1 METKFNLLERN
12 YDGGAIESDGGLM
25 IFCQPGKALKG
36 GKPHLLDLKEMEQAH
51 IYILNIVMKFNHFS
65 SDSSQ
70 KKSDRQFISWFKEK
84 IEGLYEHDDSKKMA
98 DLLTLSRGPMK
109 NVTKF
114 KGYIIN
120 GYRFHVQ
127 DYNNGLRT
135 QNCGIVVSGEAGEEG
150 RIIDYYGELTEILE
164 LQFVGGRR
172 LVLFRCMWFDVYDNE
187 RGVKMDE
194 YDFDDMN
201 PSIFKKSEMGSSSKN
216 FKQSFLPP
224 GALARGRGKSLKSI
238 GSVRVTAEKRN
249 LIDQTEITLETLRS
263 KSKKEIGHNFTY
275 GGSVKGSIV
284 RGSIEKRIMKTNV
297 VPPGFDALKDE
308 TSFPNDDLEVMQQ
321 TMRSKP
327 AKENGQNITFVC
339 SVKGSIVRG
348 SVEKRTM
355 VGNSKDEKSFPN
367 DDLEVTQQTMRS
379 KPAKENGHNSTY
391 VCSVKES
398 IVRGSV
404 EKRTMVGNSKDEKS
418 FPNDDLEVTQ
428 QTMRSK
434 PGSNVVQR
442 TSIGKRKIYCV
453 PSSDKNELAH
463 NKNLM
468 QPGFDPI
475 EVDTFFP
482 SDDLENAIPQKSNV
496 VCPDFDAIEVET
508 SFPHDDHEVMKE
520 NMRSKPGKEN
530 GKNITSV
537 GSARGSTF
545 VQRTSI
551 GKSKGYSVVSSDMNV
566 RAYNKILR
574 QPDFNP
580 IEHVTS
586 FPHDDLEAMP
596 EALRSKSARE
606 RAQSFTYVGSPRRC
620 AEKRTLN
627 GKNKKSKN
635 TEYDLNELTKNN
647 NRVPLGL
654 DPMEDDLTLPQDEVE
669 VMQETRRKHLGSLV
683 RDRNMCPLRVHSW
696 TDIEEAKLE
705 HMWGAITEK
714 FDSDDMIGHRDHV
727 LKHMR
732 RLWNNWKGSL
742 HMNVKSK
749 PLREVLKDVPE
760 GVDKSDWEWLVK
772 EHFLSK
778 KFKMQAF
785 LEAYELWETVTED
798 KPVAALLANPTLAQI
813 KSNNEEKAKKSKA
826 KSLMQNAVENSVFY
840 RIMACKTAKEAWDR
854 LKEEYQ
860 GNDRTRQMQ
869 VLNLKREF
877 ECLNMQ
883 DDETISKYADRIS
896 LIVNNLVD
904 RPRNRK
910 VIGVKWIFKT
920 KLNPDGTIC
929 KHKARLVVK
938 GYAQQYGVD
947 YQETFAPAA
956 RYDTIKLILA
966 FASHSSWQIHQLD
979 VKSAFLNGLLAEEIY
994 VEQPDGFSIPGKE
1007 DQVYLLTKALYGLKQ
1022 DPRAWY
1028 ERMDNHLIQLGFSR
1042 SQSEA
1047 TLYVKVTAG
1056 ESLIVSIYVDD
1067 MLVTGSKI
1075 ELIQRFK
1082 DEMEKIFEMTDLGAM
1097 KYFLGMEVLQYSDGI
1112 FICQQKYISDILN
1125 RFKMQD
1131 CKPVSTPITTGVKL
1145 GKDEDSE
1152 KVDDSMYRSLI
1163 GSLLYLTASRPAI
1176 LFVVSLL
1183 SRFMH
1188 SPKDT
1193 HFTAAKRVLSSRKQ
1207 ETTAQST
1214 AEAEYIAAAS
1224 AVNQAIWL
1232 GKMLKDLGHEQTEA
1246 TKIMCDNSSAV
1257 SISKNPVFHGRTKHN
1272 KIKFHFIREVQQSNE
1287 VLLVH
1292 CSSENQLADIF
1303 TKSLPKE
1310 RFEDL
1315 RQRIGVCHKNAK
1327 EEC

>member
-1 METKFNLLERN
+1 MSSKTSPLMRWHHENKANDGIMRHPVDSKAWKKFDELHQSFAVEPRNVRLGLASDGFQPFGCSRTPYSIWPVVLIPYNLPPWLCIKQENFILSMLIPGPGSPGDEIDVYLQPLIDELKKLWETGVCTFDASTKQNFTLHAALLWTINDFPTYGNLSGWSTKGKLACPCCNRETSSIRANGKKQCYMGHRHFLPLNHKWRNDKKSFDGTVNRRLPPNTLSGDDILDQVADLDGLPLTNDQKKKVKLFIRNGSCVEGSIAEGYIANEFTTFCSRYLHTMETKFNLLERN

-275 GGSVKGSIV
+275 GGSVKGSI
-284 RGSIEKRIMKTNV
+284 KTNV

-669 VMQETRRKHLGSLV
+669 VMQETRRKGPNLCKVVTGLKPGEKLRVTFYHNRVVEDNHALFSRHLGSLV

-778 KFKMQAF
+778 KFKGGKHGNPPDMATIF
-785 LEAYELWETVTED
+785 FETRKKDNKLLEPETNQKYEEIQELLQVEPSLTNIEVVERCFGPQSKSHVVGFGGGITSKDLKGGSSAKAAPLEQLNVSRKE
-798 KPVAALLANPTLAQI
+798 KPALLEELNASR
-813 KSNNEEKAKKSKA
+813 KENES
-826 KSLMQNAVENSVFY
+826 M
-840 RIMACKTAKEAWDR
+840 
-854 LKEEYQ
+854 
-860 GNDRTRQMQ
+860 
-869 VLNLKREF
+869 KR
-877 ECLNMQ
+877 C
-883 DDETISKYADRIS
+883 
-896 LIVNNLVD
+896 
-904 RPRNRK
+904 
-910 VIGVKWIFKT
+910 
-920 KLNPDGTIC
+920 
-929 KHKARLVVK
+929 
-938 GYAQQYGVD
+938 
-947 YQETFAPAA
+947 
-956 RYDTIKLILA
+956 
-966 FASHSSWQIHQLD
+966 
-979 VKSAFLNGLLAEEIY
+979 
-994 VEQPDGFSIPGKE
+994 
-1007 DQVYLLTKALYGLKQ
+1007 
-1022 DPRAWY
+1022 
-1028 ERMDNHLIQLGFSR
+1028 MDNIEKRCEMF
-1042 SQSEA
+1042 
-1047 TLYVKVTAG
+1047 
-1056 ESLIVSIYVDD
+1056 ESTMFRDPS
-1067 MLVTGSKI
+1067 
-1075 ELIQRFK
+1075 
-1082 DEMEKIFEMTDLGAM
+1082 
-1097 KYFLGMEVLQYSDGI
+1097 
-1112 FICQQKYISDILN
+1112 
-1125 RFKMQD
+1125 
-1131 CKPVSTPITTGVKL
+1131 
-1145 GKDEDSE
+1145 
-1152 KVDDSMYRSLI
+1152 
-1163 GSLLYLTASRPAI
+1163 
-1176 LFVVSLL
+1176 
-1183 SRFMH
+1183 
-1188 SPKDT
+1188 SPP
-1193 HFTAAKRVLSSRKQ
+1193 S
-1207 ETTAQST
+1207 
-1214 AEAEYIAAAS
+1214 
-1224 AVNQAIWL
+1224 
-1232 GKMLKDLGHEQTEA
+1232 
-1246 TKIMCDNSSAV
+1246 
-1257 SISKNPVFHGRTKHN
+1257 
-1272 KIKFHFIREVQQSNE
+1272 
-1287 VLLVH
+1287 
-1292 CSSENQLADIF
+1292 SSEQNTD
-1303 TKSLPKE
+1303 
-1310 RFEDL
+1310 
-1315 RQRIGVCHKNAK
+1315 
-1327 EEC
+1327 

>member
-65 SDSSQ
+65 SDSSK

-98 DLLTLSRGPMK
+98 DLLTLSRGSMK

-224 GALARGRGKSLKSI
+224 GALARGRGQSLKSI

-263 KSKKEIGHNFTY
+263 KLEKEIVHNFTY

-327 AKENGQNITFVC
+327 AKDNGQNI
-339 SVKGSIVRG
+339 
-348 SVEKRTM
+348 
-355 VGNSKDEKSFPN
+355 
-367 DDLEVTQQTMRS
+367 
-379 KPAKENGHNSTY
+379 TY
-391 VCSVKES
+391 VCSVK
-398 IVRGSV
+398 
-404 EKRTMVGNSKDEKS
+404 
-418 FPNDDLEVTQ
+418 
-428 QTMRSK
+428 
-434 PGSNVVQR
+434 GSNVVQR

-482 SDDLENAIPQKSNV
+482 SDDLEVMGRGNGFTSPSSIRGGIGKRITIGNNKGLNSAIYDQNAIPQKSNV

-566 RAYNKILR
+566 RAYYKILR

-669 VMQETRRKHLGSLV
+669 VMQETRRSKAGLKPGEKLRVTFYHNRVVEDNHALFSRHLGSLV

-705 HMWGAITEK
+705 HMWGAVTEK

-778 KFKMQAF
+778 KFK
-785 LEAYELWETVTED
+785 ETSTRN
-798 KPVAALLANPTLAQI
+798 AMNR
-813 KSNNEEKAKKSKA
+813 SKL
-826 KSLMQNAVENSVFY
+826 SM
-840 RIMACKTAKEAWDR
+840 
-854 LKEEYQ
+854 
-860 GNDRTRQMQ
+860 
-869 VLNLKREF
+869 
-877 ECLNMQ
+877 
-883 DDETISKYADRIS
+883 
-896 LIVNNLVD
+896 
-904 RPRNRK
+904 P
-910 VIGVKWIFKT
+910 
-920 KLNPDGTIC
+920 
-929 KHKARLVVK
+929 H
-938 GYAQQYGVD
+938 
-947 YQETFAPAA
+947 
-956 RYDTIKLILA
+956 
-966 FASHSSWQIHQLD
+966 H
-979 VKSAFLNGLLAEEIY
+979 
-994 VEQPDGFSIPGKE
+994 
-1007 DQVYLLTKALYGLKQ
+1007 
-1022 DPRAWY
+1022 
-1028 ERMDNHLIQLGFSR
+1028 
-1042 SQSEA
+1042 
-1047 TLYVKVTAG
+1047 
-1056 ESLIVSIYVDD
+1056 
-1067 MLVTGSKI
+1067 TGSKPI
-1075 ELIQRFK
+1075 REIIYELGGKHGNPPDMATIFFETRKK
-1082 DEMEKIFEMTDLGAM
+1082 DNKLLEPETN
-1097 KYFLGMEVLQYSDGI
+1097 
-1112 FICQQKYISDILN
+1112 QKYEEIQELLQVEPSLTNIEVVERCFGPQSKSHVVGFGGGITSKDLKGGSSAKAAPLEQLN
-1125 RFKMQD
+1125 
-1131 CKPVSTPITTGVKL
+1131 V
-1145 GKDEDSE
+1145 
-1152 KVDDSMYRSLI
+1152 
-1163 GSLLYLTASRPAI
+1163 
-1176 LFVVSLL
+1176 
-1183 SRFMH
+1183 
-1188 SPKDT
+1188 
-1193 HFTAAKRVLSSRKQ
+1193 SRK
-1207 ETTAQST
+1207 EKPA
-1214 AEAEYIAAAS
+1214 
-1224 AVNQAIWL
+1224 
-1232 GKMLKDLGHEQTEA
+1232 
-1246 TKIMCDNSSAV
+1246 
-1257 SISKNPVFHGRTKHN
+1257 
-1272 KIKFHFIREVQQSNE
+1272 
-1287 VLLVH
+1287 LL
-1292 CSSENQLADIF
+1292 E
-1303 TKSLPKE
+1303 
-1310 RFEDL
+1310 
-1315 RQRIGVCHKNAK
+1315 
-1327 EEC
+1327 

>member
-12 YDGGAIESDGGLM
+12 YDRGAIESDGGLM

-70 KKSDRQFISWFKEK
+70 KKYDRQFISWFKEK

-263 KSKKEIGHNFTY
+263 KSEKEIGHNFTY

-327 AKENGQNITFVC
+327 AKVNGQNITSVC
-339 SVKGSIVRG
+339 SVK
-348 SVEKRTM
+348 
-355 VGNSKDEKSFPN
+355 
-367 DDLEVTQQTMRS
+367 
-379 KPAKENGHNSTY
+379 
-391 VCSVKES
+391 
-398 IVRGSV
+398 
-404 EKRTMVGNSKDEKS
+404 
-418 FPNDDLEVTQ
+418 
-428 QTMRSK
+428 
-434 PGSNVVQR
+434 GSNVVQR

-482 SDDLENAIPQKSNV
+482 SDDLEVMGRGNGFTSPSSIRGGIGKRITIGNNKGLNSAIYDQNAIPQKSNV
-496 VCPDFDAIEVET
+496 VCPNFDAIEVET

-551 GKSKGYSVVSSDMNV
+551 GKSKGYSVVSSYMNV

-669 VMQETRRKHLGSLV
+669 VMQETRRSKAGSCEFDKIKKVRGPNLCKVVTGLKPGEKLRVTFYHDRVVEDNHALFSRHLGSLV

-705 HMWGAITEK
+705 HMWGAVTEK

-727 LKHMR
+727 LKHIR

-778 KFKMQAF
+778 KFK
-785 LEAYELWETVTED
+785 ETST
-798 KPVAALLANPTLAQI
+798 
-813 KSNNEEKAKKSKA
+813 
-826 KSLMQNAVENSVFY
+826 QNAMN
-840 RIMACKTAKEAWDR
+840 R
-854 LKEEYQ
+854 
-860 GNDRTRQMQ
+860 
-869 VLNLKREF
+869 
-877 ECLNMQ
+877 
-883 DDETISKYADRIS
+883 SKLS
-896 LIVNNLVD
+896 M
-904 RPRNRK
+904 P
-910 VIGVKWIFKT
+910 
-920 KLNPDGTIC
+920 
-929 KHKARLVVK
+929 H
-938 GYAQQYGVD
+938 
-947 YQETFAPAA
+947 
-956 RYDTIKLILA
+956 
-966 FASHSSWQIHQLD
+966 H
-979 VKSAFLNGLLAEEIY
+979 
-994 VEQPDGFSIPGKE
+994 
-1007 DQVYLLTKALYGLKQ
+1007 
-1022 DPRAWY
+1022 
-1028 ERMDNHLIQLGFSR
+1028 
-1042 SQSEA
+1042 
-1047 TLYVKVTAG
+1047 
-1056 ESLIVSIYVDD
+1056 
-1067 MLVTGSKI
+1067 TGSKPI
-1075 ELIQRFK
+1075 REIIYELGGKHGNPPDMATIFFETRKK
-1082 DEMEKIFEMTDLGAM
+1082 DNKLLKPETN
-1097 KYFLGMEVLQYSDGI
+1097 
-1112 FICQQKYISDILN
+1112 QKYEEIQELLQVEPSLTNIEVVERCFGPQSKSHVVGFGGGITSKDLKGGSSAKAASLEQLN
-1125 RFKMQD
+1125 VSRKE
-1131 CKPVSTPITTGVKL
+1131 KPA
-1145 GKDEDSE
+1145 
-1152 KVDDSMYRSLI
+1152 
-1163 GSLLYLTASRPAI
+1163 LLEELNASRKENESMKRCMDNIEKRCEMFESTIFRDP
-1176 LFVVSLL
+1176 S
-1183 SRFMH
+1183 
-1188 SPKDT
+1188 SPP
-1193 HFTAAKRVLSSRKQ
+1193 S
-1207 ETTAQST
+1207 
-1214 AEAEYIAAAS
+1214 
-1224 AVNQAIWL
+1224 
-1232 GKMLKDLGHEQTEA
+1232 
-1246 TKIMCDNSSAV
+1246 
-1257 SISKNPVFHGRTKHN
+1257 
-1272 KIKFHFIREVQQSNE
+1272 
-1287 VLLVH
+1287 
-1292 CSSENQLADIF
+1292 SSEQNTD
-1303 TKSLPKE
+1303 
-1310 RFEDL
+1310 
-1315 RQRIGVCHKNAK
+1315 
-1327 EEC
+1327 